1 MQDDK
6 NKKEKRKR
14 LTLENRKLIE
24 EHLKNG
30 VRPNSIAELLG
41 FCSSTI
47 SREVNKNGGVRN
59 YSAEKAHQTYLN
71 LLTRIS
77 EQMSKTG
84 KKKQENTD
92 SRREIPSD
100 ILDRISSLEM
110 QIEILYDTIKEIKKN
125 TGI

>member
-1 MQDDK
+1 MPDDK

-14 LTLENRKLIE
+14 LTLEDRKLIE

-30 VRPNSIAELLG
+30 GRPRRIAELLG
-41 FCSSTI
+41 FSFSSI
-47 SREVNKNGGVRN
+47 YRELRKNGGVRN

-71 LLTRIS
+71 MLTRLS
-77 EQMSKTG
+77 EQMSKNH

-92 SRREIPSD
+92 FRREIPSD

-110 QIEILYDTIKEIKKN
+110 QIEILYDTITEIKKN